1 MNIYFG
7 LSEDITVGVEL
18 TTLTKVVVATTA
30 AEYIA
35 VYKTFVQFHTG
46 MSGLINTLQGSYRVL
61 FTRGNDNA
69 TSDGSNLTTTKE
81 GVAHMTAVHRYIRFI
96 NTTVIN
102 VTTAKDVTTILQA
115 IGAITRP
122 CLIV

>member
-7 LSEDITVGVEL
+7 LSKDITIRIEF

-46 MSGLINTLQGSYRVL
+46 MSGLINTLQISY
-61 FTRGNDNA
+61 
-69 TSDGSNLTTTKE
+69 
-81 GVAHMTAVHRYIRFI
+81 
-96 NTTVIN
+96 
-102 VTTAKDVTTILQA
+102 
-115 IGAITRP
+115 
-122 CLIV
+122 